1 MRICINSYGI
11 IITQGKVQMEE
22 NQDIILRA
30 YAVLSSLRKNIDQ
43 PSITEYNSIKSSYVE
58 EFHSALRSLEEIGMN
73 VSQFHIPDSEIQ
85 PRLLLSSLEGE
96 TCSRDKYV
104 RKSYFLTKLDAIL
117 MYFDMKT
124 AKPPKTI
131 GFSPPSK
138 Q

>member
-1 MRICINSYGI
+1 
-11 IITQGKVQMEE
+11 MEE
-22 NQDIILRA
+22 DQDVILRA

-96 TCSRDKYV
+96 TYSRDKYV

-124 AKPPKTI
+124 AKPPETI

>member
-1 MRICINSYGI
+1 
-11 IITQGKVQMEE
+11 MEE

-58 EFHSALRSLEEIGMN
+58 EFHSVLKSLEEIGMN
-73 VSQFHIPDSEIQ
+73 VSQFYIPDSEIE
-85 PRLLLSSLEGE
+85 PIFSSLEGE
-96 TCSRDKYV
+96 THSRDRYV

-117 MYFDMKT
+117 IYFDMKT
-124 AKPPKTI
+124 AKPRKTI